1 MAELRGK
8 DSFDMNLFEEAS
20 EPPFRS
26 SRRVREQMERAS
38 GRSLRPEVA
47 EDLDNALGAAISE
60 LRYGSPEEQ
69 NACPLCKNPIGTNR
83 KCDACVEFASD
94 AAAERHAEEYEDEDG

>member
-8 DSFDMNLFEEAS
+8 DSFDMNLSEEAS

-26 SRRVREQMERAS
+26 SRRLREQMEQAA
-38 GRSLRPEVA
+38 GRSLRAEIA

-69 NACPLCKNPIGTNR
+69 NACPLCGKPNGTNR
-83 KCDACVEFASD
+83 QCDACLEFASD
-94 AAAERHAEEYEDEDG
+94 ALAEHHAEEYEDEDG